1 MALDQAYFDAIDI
14 EIVKKKY
21 YNANKVEAVFEDIRR
36 RARELTE
43 ENERMRRQLALLTGQ
58 KDEIGETL
66 LSAKSIAQNVLRE
79 AQDRAEA
86 IVAEA
91 EARARETEAAAAR
104 SEESV
109 RRVEAC
115 YSRVR
120 EQLLGCVDEL
130 NADFQAYLCSLDG
143 DAESAPPADLDEK
156 VGAIAREIFALDDEE
171 RVSAESFES

>member
-66 LSAKSIAQNVLRE
+66 LSAKSIAQNMLRE
-79 AQDRAEA
+79 AQAGPRRSSPRPRRAPA
-86 IVAEA
+86 KRRPPR
-91 EARARETEAAAAR
+91 RARRSPSDGSRPATAACASSSSAAWT
-104 SEESV
+104 S
-109 RRVEAC
+109 
-115 YSRVR
+115 
-120 EQLLGCVDEL
+120 
-130 NADFQAYLCSLDG
+130 
-143 DAESAPPADLDEK
+143 
-156 VGAIAREIFALDDEE
+156 
-171 RVSAESFES
+171 